1 MVLPTY
7 ASKYVFKIT
16 ILVILIERNVDAIVV
31 SLYKP
36 SFSGHLSFQSCTIVD
51 FLIAVKVFLVIK
63 VKAFKMKTKLYLCVV
78 FSS

>member
-31 SLYKP
+31 SL
-36 SFSGHLSFQSCTIVD
+36 
-51 FLIAVKVFLVIK
+51 
-63 VKAFKMKTKLYLCVV
+63 
-78 FSS
+78 